1 MAYDLYLAERIKQE
15 LESQKVNFYEKKMF
29 GGNEFM
35 VDDKMCI
42 GVVKDH
48 LMARVNPEN
57 EKQLLAKEGARPMDF
72 TGRPM
77 KGYVYVSPDGI
88 DMSDDLEFWIN
99 ECLNFNPVAK
109 ASKKRST

>member
-1 MAYDLYLAERIKQE
+1 MAYDLYLAERIKQV

-29 GGNEFM
+29 GGSVFM

-57 EKQLLAKEGARPMDF
+57 EEELLAKEGARPMDF

-77 KGYVYVSPDGI
+77 KGYVYVSPEGI

-99 ECLNFNPVAK
+99 ECLKFNPLAK